1 MTKFTRRDALMLGG
15 AAALGTTLGSTLAAP
30 RLNAQTL
37 ERVRF
42 GTNWLAQA
50 EHGGYYQAV
59 ADGTYRRAG
68 LDVTIVPGGPQAPN
82 RQLLLSGGLDFYMG
96 SNLIQALSAVE
107 NNIPVTVI
115 GAMFQKD
122 PQVLIAHPGQGM
134 DTFADLKKLPTIF
147 VSREGV
153 ASYYRWLIADHGF
166 TEAQVKPYTFNAQP
180 FLADKRSAMQGY
192 LSSEPFAIEKAA
204 GFKPV
209 VFLLADQGF
218 DTYSTT
224 IDARVDTITTKRE
237 MTQRFVD
244 ATITGWYNYLYGDN
258 AAANALIKKDNP
270 DMTDDKIA
278 YGIAK
283 MKEYGI
289 ADSGDTLRTGIGTM
303 TEARV
308 KSFFD
313 KMVRAGVIK
322 GTTDW
327 TKAINLSFVN
337 KGVGMNLRKS

>member
-1 MTKFTRRDALMLGG
+1 MTFRLSRRQALFAGAG
-15 AAALGTTLGSTLAAP
+15 AAATLAAP
-30 RLNAQTL
+30 GINAQTL
-37 ERVRF
+37 TPIRF

-59 ADGTYRRAG
+59 ADGTYRKAG

-107 NNIPVTVI
+107 QNIPVTVI

-134 DTFADLKKLPTIF
+134 DTFADLKKLNSIF

-166 TEAQVKPYTFNAQP
+166 TEAQVKPYTFNPQP

-224 IDARVDTITTKRE
+224 IDCLTATATGKRDL
-237 MTQRFVD
+237 TQRFVD
-244 ATITGWYNYLYGDN
+244 ATITGWYNYMYGDN

-289 ADSGDTLRTGIGTM
+289 VDSGDTLKTGIGTM

-322 GTTDW
+322 AGTDW
-327 TKAINLSFVN
+327 KKAIDLSFVN
-337 KGVGMNLRKS
+337 KGVGLNLRRT

>member
-1 MTKFTRRDALMLGG
+1 MSVRLSRRQALFAGAG
-15 AAALGTTLGSTLAAP
+15 AAATLAAP

-37 ERVRF
+37 TPVRF

-59 ADGTYRRAG
+59 ADGTYKKAG

-82 RQLLLSGGLDFYMG
+82 RQLLLSGGLDYYMG

-107 NNIPVTVI
+107 QNIPVSVI

-122 PQVLIAHPGQGM
+122 PQVLIAHPGQGV
-134 DTFADLKKLPTIF
+134 DTFADLKKLNSIF

-166 TEAQVKPYTFNAQP
+166 TEAQVKPYTFNPQP

-192 LSSEPFAIEKAA
+192 LSSEPYAIEKAA

-224 IDARVDTITTKRE
+224 IDCLTATATGKKDQ
-237 MTQRFVD
+237 TQRFVD
-244 ATITGWYNYLYGDN
+244 ATITGWYNYMYGDN
-258 AAANALIKKDNP
+258 KAANALIKKDNP

-289 ADSGDTLRTGIGTM
+289 VDSGDTLKSGIGTM
-303 TEARV
+303 NETRI

-322 GTTDW
+322 GTTDYK
-327 TKAINLSFVN
+327 KAFDLSFVN
-337 KGVGMNLRKS
+337 KGVGLNLRRT